1 MQVLLS
7 PERLRPVEHMP
18 AIVDLLSYILQRD
31 VEQRPTTSDII
42 TRLLL
47 LYLGHQPAHVCVC
60 VSACVCGCVCV
71 GGCVCACMGVSVLQQ
86 THLV

>member
-31 VEQRPTTSDII
+31 VKQRPPTSDII
-42 TRLLL
+42 TRSLL
-47 LYLGHQPAHVCVC
+47 LYLAQQLAHVCVC
-60 VSACVCGCVCV
+60 VRVCV
-71 GGCVCACMGVSVLQQ
+71 GGCVRACMGVSVL
-86 THLV
+86 HLGSPV